1 MLFRSVVKKLAILF
15 GFLLSFNV
23 FANATDGVKPLEANA
38 TEAQKQVIRDA
49 AQDSCDGKED
59 DEKEE
64 CVMDYFANHNLEE
77 EPSCD

>member
-1 MLFRSVVKKLAILF
+1 MRRLAVLF

-23 FANATDGVKPLEANA
+23 FASAEDGVKPLGANP
-38 TEAQKQVIRDA
+38 TDEQKQVIRDA
-49 AQDSCDGKED
+49 AKNACDEKED
-59 DEKEE
+59 DEREE